1 MRLAEI
7 AAPVDAGAVEPPQRP
22 TPEDVR
28 AQLERLRTYAFTGS
42 DKLYAFL
49 HFVVEEA
56 LAGRAA
62 TLKELVIGVEL
73 YGGVVEYDPRI
84 DSAVRVEARRLRR
97 KLAAFYAGPG
107 REDVVIVSIPTGGYA
122 PRFHLRQ
129 DSPRIAAEAAGAG
142 LAMAMPVLAV
152 LPFTALCVHEKAFA
166 AGVTDEIIYAAERDA
181 HLRVAPRAIMFQ
193 FCESRYSLDEV
204 AAHAGSDLVLHG
216 TIRRVQETRRVSVE
230 LSSRWGQV
238 LWSDRIDI
246 VGEGELDVQER
257 MARAI
262 LNRLPREA
270 LRDRGIPDAA

>member
-1 MRLAEI
+1 MRLVEI
-7 AAPVDAGAVEPPQRP
+7 AAPVDAGAGETFRP

-28 AQLERLRTYAFTGS
+28 AQLVRLRDHAFTGS

-56 LAGRAA
+56 LAGRGG

-73 YGGVVEYDPRI
+73 YGGVVDYDPRI

-97 KLAAFYAGPG
+97 KLAAYYTGPG
-107 REDVVIVSIPTGGYA
+107 REDPVIVTIPTGGYA

-129 DSPRIAAEAAGAG
+129 DASRIAQAAGTAPRSP
-142 LAMAMPVLAV
+142 MLAV
-152 LPFTALCVHEKAFA
+152 LPFTALCIHEKAFA

-181 HLRVAPRAIMFQ
+181 RLRVAPRAIMFQ
-193 FCESRYSLDEV
+193 FRESRYSLDEV
-204 AAHAGSDLVLHG
+204 ALHAGSDLVLHG

-230 LSSRWGQV
+230 LSSRWGEV

-246 VGEGELDVQER
+246 VGESELDVQER
-257 MARAI
+257 MARVI
-262 LNRLPREA
+262 LDRLPQDA
-270 LRDRGIPDAA
+270 LRERGVLDAA